1 MRDLNEHLDKSGN
14 GWRLLI
20 ARSINDSGEIVGTA
34 RVNNAFRLFLLTPV
48 GSKAKDR

>member
-34 RVNNAFRLFLLTPV
+34 RVTTHFACFF
-48 GSKAKDR
+48 